1 MKVLQIA
8 SGDFFSTYGGG
19 QVYVKNVVDEMRRQG
34 RDVTVVSFLPGGEAV
49 RKDYRG
55 ADLYEMGHDDHESL
69 FRLVEEIAPDVIHA
83 HSHKGLAVQIGRAL
97 GIPVVIT
104 SHHGGIVCPAGTL
117 LDCRDRIC
125 TTTASHRHCLR
136 CVLRNTRGGLAVY
149 PLMRL
154 LPRRV
159 YLSLGRWLDRLPF
172 ILFVTPI
179 GGAARH
185 IAAKAEEWRTITTG
199 CTRMIAPCRRLAEA
213 MTANGLPKGKVIILP
228 HGIPLPKA
236 VPHFPPVTEGGVR
249 FFYVG
254 RISYVK
260 GLHTLLEAFHR
271 LDAPRAE
278 LHLIGGAA
286 TKSERRYETRLRRRY
301 GADERIVWHGKV
313 RPEEVYKMTEN
324 FHVSSSAAFL
334 EAFGL
339 NISEALALGKPV
351 LATRNGGAEMQIE
364 DGVNGWLV
372 PSNDAE
378 AMRQK
383 MDEIVHTLHTFD
395 TRLATRAVV
404 PIDTHCRKLWEIYE
418 QTLTLL

>member
-1 MKVLQIA
+1 M
-8 SGDFFSTYGGG
+8 
-19 QVYVKNVVDEMRRQG
+19 
-34 RDVTVVSFLPGGEAV
+34 TVVSFLPGGEAV

-104 SHHGGIVCPAGTL
+104 SHHSGIVCPAGTL

-159 YLSLGRWLDRLPF
+159 YLSLGRWLDRLLF

-199 CTRMIAPCRRLAEA
+199 VHPHAL
-213 MTANGLPKGKVIILP
+213 LPV
-228 HGIPLPKA
+228 A
-236 VPHFPPVTEGGVR
+236 
-249 FFYVG
+249 
-254 RISYVK
+254 
-260 GLHTLLEAFHR
+260 
-271 LDAPRAE
+271 
-278 LHLIGGAA
+278 
-286 TKSERRYETRLRRRY
+286 
-301 GADERIVWHGKV
+301 
-313 RPEEVYKMTEN
+313 
-324 FHVSSSAAFL
+324 
-334 EAFGL
+334 
-339 NISEALALGKPV
+339 
-351 LATRNGGAEMQIE
+351 
-364 DGVNGWLV
+364 GW
-372 PSNDAE
+372 P
-378 AMRQK
+378 
-383 MDEIVHTLHTFD
+383 T
-395 TRLATRAVV
+395 
-404 PIDTHCRKLWEIYE
+404 P
-418 QTLTLL
+418 